1 MYQDKIIN
9 VPDFPIPGIQFKD
22 ITPILSDP
30 IAFRAVVDDM
40 ISIVKERHVDKIIA
54 PESRGYLFG
63 CPVAVELGT
72 GFVPVRKPG
81 KLPRAV
87 HSQDYQLEYAT
98 NTLQIHQ
105 DAIQPGEHVVIID
118 DLLATGGTTKAMID
132 LIEKAGGEVVGIVF
146 LIELEFLNGREKLAG
161 YPVESLIKY

>member
-30 IAFRAVVDDM
+30 EAFKAVVNDM
-40 ISIVKERHVDKIIA
+40 IAIVKERHVDKIIA

-87 HSQDYQLEYAT
+87 YSQDYQLEYAT

-105 DAIQPGEHVVIID
+105 DAILPGEHVVIID

-132 LIEKAGGEVVGIVF
+132 LIERAGGEVVGIVF
-146 LIELEFLNGREKLAG
+146 LIELEFLKGREKLAG